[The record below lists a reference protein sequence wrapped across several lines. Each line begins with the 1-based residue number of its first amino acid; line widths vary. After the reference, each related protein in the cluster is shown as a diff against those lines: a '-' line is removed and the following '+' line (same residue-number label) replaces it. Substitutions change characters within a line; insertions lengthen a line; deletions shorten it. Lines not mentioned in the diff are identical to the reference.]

1 MLRVNL
7 IKLPANSIYF
17 RSDNNIMLALIKLS
31 PVLVLGILMNSSI
44 GPGLDILLAAPISLV
59 YAMLIGMIFSRVR
72 FNDLM
77 DSAIESMKHIVLV
90 FLILQLAYAVA
101 TCFMETGVAAEII
114 SLALSLGLTAKLVA
128 VTALIVTAILSIA
141 TGTSWGTFAACAPIF
156 LWLNHIVGGSIVLT
170 ISAIA
175 GGSCFGD
182 NIGLISDTTVVSSSL
197 QGVQITDRVRHQGV
211 WSFLCLVCG
220 ALAFYYAAVNMGL
233 PDTVGN
239 ANEAIAQIPSSVW
252 EALEEKR
259 PAAVTLLK
267 QVQAGGL
274 SLYMVVPLVIV
285 LVLAGMGI
293 NTVICLGSGIAASLV
308 CGYFAGTVT
317 DISKFLD
324 MVQSSFADAGSWVI
338 VMMLWIG
345 AFGGVMRR
353 MNAFDAIAVIVMK
366 CVKNVRQLMFANGL
380 LCLIGN
386 AALADEMA
394 QIVTI
399 SPIIKDLTER
409 NVKGDSKAMYRL
421 ALRNAT
427 FADAMGVFGSQLIP
441 WHVYLAFFIG
451 IAYAVY
457 PVAEGTVSIVDII
470 MHNYLAWIAVLSML
484 ILTVT
489 GLDRFIPLFS
499 LPREPE
505 VQLIKD

>member
-1 MLRVNL
+1 M
-7 IKLPANSIYF
+7 I
-17 RSDNNIMLALIKLS
+17 ALLKLS
-31 PVLVLGILMNSSI
+31 PVLVLGVLMRL
-44 GPGLDILLAAPISLV
+44 GLDILLAAPLALV
-59 YAMLIGMIFSRVR
+59 YAILIGMIIGKLR

-77 DSAIESMKHIVLV
+77 DAAIENLKHILVV
-90 FLILQLAYAVA
+90 FLILQMAYAVA
-101 TCFMETGVAAEII
+101 TCFMETGVAASII
-114 SLALSLGLTAKLVA
+114 NMALSLGLTAKLVA
-128 VTALIVTAILSIA
+128 MTALLVTAILSIA

-156 LWLNHIVGGSIVLT
+156 LWLNHIVGGSQVLT
-170 ISAIA
+170 IAAIA

-197 QGVQITDRVRHQGV
+197 QGVAIVDRVRHQGV

-220 ALAFYYAAVNMGL
+220 AIAFYFAAVNMGI
-233 PDTVGN
+233 PDTAGS
-239 ANEAIAQIPSSVW
+239 ANEAIAQIPQSVW
-252 EALEEKR
+252 DALKDKR
-259 PAAVTLLK
+259 PAAVTLLN
-267 QVQAGGL
+267 QVQAGVPY
-274 SLYMVVPLVIV
+274 YMVIPLIIV
-285 LVLAGMGI
+285 LVLAGMGT
-293 NTVICLGSGIAASLV
+293 NTLVCLGSGILGSLI

-317 DISKFLD
+317 DLMKFLE
-324 MVQSSFADAGSWVI
+324 MVQSSFAEAGSWVI

-353 MNAFDAIAVIVMK
+353 MEAFDSIAKLVMN
-366 CVKNVRQLMFANGL
+366 CVHKVRHLMFANAL

-399 SPIIKDLTER
+399 SPIIKDLTDK
-409 NVKGDSKAMYRL
+409 NVKGDDKAMYKL

-441 WHVYLAFFIG
+441 WHVYLAFFVG
-451 IAYAVY
+451 ITYAVY
-457 PVAEGTVSIVDII
+457 PVAEGTVSIFDII

-484 ILTVT
+484 ILTFT
-489 GLDRFIPLFS
+489 GLDRFIPLFR

-505 VQLIKD
+505 VQLVKE

>member
-1 MLRVNL
+1 
-7 IKLPANSIYF
+7 
-17 RSDNNIMLALIKLS
+17 MLALIKLS
-31 PVLVLGILMNSSI
+31 PVLVLGILMRL
-44 GPGLDILLAAPISLV
+44 GLDILLAAPLAMV
-59 YAMLIGMIFSRVR
+59 YAILIGMIFAHVR

-77 DSAIESMKHIVLV
+77 DAAIENLKHILVV
-90 FLILQLAYAVA
+90 FLILQMAYAVA

-114 SLALSLGLTAKLVA
+114 TIALSLGLTAKLVA
-128 VTALIVTAILSIA
+128 AVALIVTAILSIA

-197 QGVQITDRVRHQGV
+197 QGVVITDRVRHQGV
-211 WSFLCLVCG
+211 WSFLCLICG
-220 ALAFYYAAVNMGL
+220 VAAFYFAAVNMGL

-252 EALEEKR
+252 DALQEKR

-274 SLYMVVPLVIV
+274 SWYMVIPLIAV

-293 NTVICLGSGIAASLV
+293 NTLICLGSGILGSLI

-317 DISKFLD
+317 DIMKFLE

-353 MNAFDAIAVIVMK
+353 MDAFDAIAALVMK
-366 CVKNVRQLMFANGL
+366 CVHNVKQLMFANGL
-380 LCLIGN
+380 LCLVGN

-394 QIVTI
+394 QIVTM

-409 NVKGDSKAMYRL
+409 NVKGDPKAMYKL

-457 PVAEGTVSIVDII
+457 PVSESTVSVTDII
-470 MHNYLAWIAVLSML
+470 LHNYLAWIAVLSML

-489 GLDRFIPLFS
+489 GLDRFIPLFR
-499 LPREPE
+499 LPSEPE
-505 VQLIKD
+505 VQLIKE